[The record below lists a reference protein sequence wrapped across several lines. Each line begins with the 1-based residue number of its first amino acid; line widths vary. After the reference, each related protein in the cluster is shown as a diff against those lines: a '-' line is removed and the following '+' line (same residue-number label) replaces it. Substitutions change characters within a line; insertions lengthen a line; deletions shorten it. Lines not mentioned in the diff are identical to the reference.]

1 MSRIPGL
8 SGRTGRRA
16 VLLGAGQL
24 AVAAVVAGC
33 SSGGSGGSGEAKE
46 KGPVAKVTFEPAGG
60 TKDVSPVAPVSV
72 RVASGRIGQVAL
84 TNPEGKQV
92 KGTLSPDG
100 TSYKIDEPLGYGVE
114 YTWSGTATGTDGKP
128 VQIDGKI
135 TTLAPEHVVS
145 ATVNI
150 GDGQEVGIAA
160 PIILQFKKHVE
171 NKEAVEKAL
180 TVTTT
185 PATEGGWGWLPDE
198 NGGSRAHWRPRE
210 YWAPGTAVN
219 FSAKLYGLE
228 LGAGDYGNS
237 DLSSQFTIGRSQIV
251 KGYAPSHRV
260 QVVRDGSTVF
270 DFACSYGEGNES
282 RNVTRS
288 GIHVVTEKYEDFMMS
303 NPPFYTNVR
312 ERWAVRIS
320 NNGEFIHANPESAG
334 AQGNTN
340 VTNGCIN
347 LSTSD
352 AQAYFPTALYGDPVE
367 VTGTSIA
374 LSAADGDLYDWTIDW
389 DTWKTLSA
397 IKGEPAPVVSATPV
411 TPAPAGGGS

>member
-1 MSRIPGL
+1 MNIRGL
-8 SGRTGRRA
+8 LGRRA
-16 VLLGAGQL
+16 ILAGAGQL

-33 SSGGSGGSGEAKE
+33 STGGKSGSGAAKE
-46 KGPVAKVTFEPAGG
+46 SAPVAKVTFEPAGG

-72 RVASGRIGQVAL
+72 TVTAGRIDRVAL

-100 TSYKIDEPLGYGVE
+100 SNYKVGEPLGYGVE
-114 YTWSGTATGTDGKP
+114 YTWSGNATGTDGKP
-128 VQIDGKI
+128 VPIDGKI
-135 TTLAPEHVVS
+135 TTLAPKQVVP
-145 ATVNI
+145 ATVNV

-171 NKEAVEKAL
+171 NKAAVEKAL
-180 TVTTT
+180 SVTST
-185 PATEGGWGWLPDE
+185 PETEGGWGWLPDE

-210 YWAPGTAVN
+210 YWAPGTAVTVA
-219 FSAKLYGLE
+219 AKLYGLE
-228 LGAGDYGNS
+228 LTAGEYGNS

-260 QVVRDGSTVF
+260 QVIRDGSTLF
-270 DFACSYGEGNES
+270 DFACSYGEGNEA

-347 LSTSD
+347 LSTDD

-411 TPAPAGGGS
+411 APGPVRSGS

>member
-1 MSRIPGL
+1 MNIRGV
-8 SGRTGRRA
+8 TGRRA
-16 VLLGAGQL
+16 VLVGAGQL
-24 AVAAVVAGC
+24 AVAAAVVGC
-33 SSGGSGGSGEAKE
+33 SDGGGSSEPKE
-46 KGPVAKVTFEPAGG
+46 SEPVAKVTLEPGNGAENVNP
-60 TKDVSPVAPVSV
+60 TTPISVTVAK
-72 RVASGRIGQVAL
+72 GRINQVTL
-84 TNPEGKQV
+84 TNPDGKQV
-92 KGTLSPDG
+92 AGQLAPGNTAF
-100 TSYKIDEPLGYGVE
+100 TVNEPLGYGAT
-114 YTWSGTATGTDGKP
+114 YTWAGTAVGTDGKT
-128 VQIDGKI
+128 VQIDGKFS
-135 TTLAPEHVVS
+135 TLAPNQVVS
-145 ATVNI
+145 ATINI

-180 TVTTT
+180 KVTTT
-185 PATEGGWGWLPDE
+185 PETEGGWGWLPDE

-210 YWAPGTAVN
+210 YWAPGTAVT

-228 LGAGDYGNS
+228 LSEGDYGNS
-237 DLSSQFTIGRSQIV
+237 DLTSQFAIGRRQV
-251 KGYAPSHRV
+251 VQGNAPTHRV
-260 QVVRDGSTVF
+260 QVVRDGSTLF
-270 DFACSYGEGNES
+270 DFPCSYGEGNEP

-303 NPPFYTNVR
+303 NPPFYENVR

-320 NNGEFIHANPESAG
+320 NNGEFIHANPESSG

-347 LSTSD
+347 LSNSD
-352 AQAYFPTALYGDPVE
+352 AQQYFPTAMYGDPVE

-374 LSAADGDLYDWTIDW
+374 LSAADGDIYDWTIDW

-411 TPAPAGGGS
+411 PPGPAGG

>member
-1 MSRIPGL
+1 M
-8 SGRTGRRA
+8 A
-16 VLLGAGQL
+16 
-24 AVAAVVAGC
+24 AAVVGC
-33 SSGGSGGSGEAKE
+33 SDGGGSSEPKE
-46 KGPVAKVTFEPAGG
+46 SEPVAKVTLEPGNGAENVNP
-60 TKDVSPVAPVSV
+60 TTPISVTVAE
-72 RVASGRIGQVAL
+72 GRINQVTL
-84 TNPEGKQV
+84 TNPDGKQV
-92 KGTLSPDG
+92 AGQLAPGNTAF
-100 TSYKIDEPLGYGVE
+100 TVNEPLGYGAT
-114 YTWSGTATGTDGKP
+114 YTWAGTAVGTDGKT
-128 VQIDGKI
+128 VQIDGKFS
-135 TTLAPEHVVS
+135 TLAPNQVVS
-145 ATVNI
+145 ATINI

-180 TVTTT
+180 KVTTT
-185 PATEGGWGWLPDE
+185 PETEGGWGWLPDE

-210 YWAPGTAVN
+210 YWAPGTAVT

-228 LGAGDYGNS
+228 LSEGDYGNS
-237 DLSSQFTIGRSQIV
+237 DLTSQFAIGRRQV
-251 KGYAPSHRV
+251 VQGNAPTHRV
-260 QVVRDGSTVF
+260 QVVRDGSTLF
-270 DFACSYGEGNES
+270 DFPCSYGEGNEP

-303 NPPFYTNVR
+303 NPPFYENVR

-320 NNGEFIHANPESAG
+320 NNGEFIHANPESSG

-347 LSTSD
+347 LSNSD
-352 AQAYFPTALYGDPVE
+352 AQQYFPTAMYGDPVE

-374 LSAADGDLYDWTIDW
+374 LSAADGDIYDWTIDW

-411 TPAPAGGGS
+411 PPGPAGG

>member
-1 MSRIPGL
+1 M
-8 SGRTGRRA
+8 A
-16 VLLGAGQL
+16 
-24 AVAAVVAGC
+24 AAVVGC
-33 SSGGSGGSGEAKE
+33 SDGGGSSEPKE
-46 KGPVAKVTFEPAGG
+46 SEPVAKVTLEPGNGAENVNP
-60 TKDVSPVAPVSV
+60 TTPISVTVAK
-72 RVASGRIGQVAL
+72 GRINQVTL
-84 TNPEGKQV
+84 TNPDGKQV
-92 KGTLSPDG
+92 AGQLAPGNTAF
-100 TSYKIDEPLGYGVE
+100 TVNEPLGYGAT
-114 YTWSGTATGTDGKP
+114 YTWAGTAVGTDGKT
-128 VQIDGKI
+128 VQIDGKFS
-135 TTLAPEHVVS
+135 TLAPNQVVS
-145 ATVNI
+145 ATINI

-180 TVTTT
+180 KVTTT
-185 PATEGGWGWLPDE
+185 PETEGGWGWLPDE

-210 YWAPGTAVN
+210 YWAPGTAVT

-228 LGAGDYGNS
+228 LSEGDYGNS
-237 DLSSQFTIGRSQIV
+237 DLTSQFAIGRRQV
-251 KGYAPSHRV
+251 VQGNAPTHRV
-260 QVVRDGSTVF
+260 QVVRDGSTLF
-270 DFACSYGEGNES
+270 DFPCSYGEGNEP

-303 NPPFYTNVR
+303 NPPFYENVR

-320 NNGEFIHANPESAG
+320 NNGEFIHANPESSG

-347 LSTSD
+347 LSNSD
-352 AQAYFPTALYGDPVE
+352 AQQYFPTAMYGDPVE

-374 LSAADGDLYDWTIDW
+374 LSAADGDIYDWTIDW

-411 TPAPAGGGS
+411 PPGPAGG

>member
-1 MSRIPGL
+1 M
-8 SGRTGRRA
+8 
-16 VLLGAGQL
+16 V
-24 AVAAVVAGC
+24 GC
-33 SSGGSGGSGEAKE
+33 SDGGGSSEPKE
-46 KGPVAKVTFEPAGG
+46 SEPVAKVTLEPGNGAENVNP
-60 TKDVSPVAPVSV
+60 TTPISVTVAK
-72 RVASGRIGQVAL
+72 GRINQVTL
-84 TNPEGKQV
+84 TNPDGKQV
-92 KGTLSPDG
+92 AGQLAPGNTAF
-100 TSYKIDEPLGYGVE
+100 TVNEPLGYGAT
-114 YTWSGTATGTDGKP
+114 YTWAGTAVGTDGKT
-128 VQIDGKI
+128 VQIDGKFS
-135 TTLAPEHVVS
+135 TLAPNQVVS
-145 ATVNI
+145 ATINI

-180 TVTTT
+180 KVTTT
-185 PATEGGWGWLPDE
+185 PETEGGWGWLPDE

-210 YWAPGTAVN
+210 YWAPGTAVT

-228 LGAGDYGNS
+228 LSEGDYGNS
-237 DLSSQFTIGRSQIV
+237 DLTSQFAIGRRQV
-251 KGYAPSHRV
+251 VQGNAPTHRV
-260 QVVRDGSTVF
+260 QVVRDGSTLF
-270 DFACSYGEGNES
+270 DFPCSYGEGNEP

-303 NPPFYTNVR
+303 NPPFYENVR

-320 NNGEFIHANPESAG
+320 NNGEFIHANPESSG

-347 LSTSD
+347 LSNSD
-352 AQAYFPTALYGDPVE
+352 AQQYFPTAMYGDPVE

-374 LSAADGDLYDWTIDW
+374 LSAADGDIYDWTIDW

-411 TPAPAGGGS
+411 PPGPAGG